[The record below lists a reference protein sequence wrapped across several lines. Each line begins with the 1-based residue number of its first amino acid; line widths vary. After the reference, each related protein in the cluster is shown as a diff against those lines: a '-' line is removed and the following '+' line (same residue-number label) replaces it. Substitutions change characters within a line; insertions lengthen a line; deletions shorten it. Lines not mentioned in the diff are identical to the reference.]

1 MAPEMLAN
9 TFKSAL
15 KDGQQQIGLWLA
27 MADPYS
33 AEICAGSGFDWLL
46 LDGEHSPLDLRT
58 MLAQLQSVAPYPA
71 HAVVRPPIGDPVL
84 IKQMLDI
91 GAQSLL
97 IPMVETPQQAEMLVR
112 ATRYPP
118 QGFRGVGAGI
128 ARAARWGRLDTY
140 MDHANGEV
148 CLLLQVETRAGLDN
162 LEAIAATEGVD
173 GVFLGAA
180 DLSASLGH
188 PGQPQHPE
196 VVDAMEKA
204 IAIILGCGKAPGLLA
219 TDEAVATGYLALGA
233 RFVAVGVDAL
243 LLVKATQDL
252 ARRFKGGAPSATTA
266 SPY

>member
-1 MAPEMLAN
+1 MTGAILAN
-9 TFKSAL
+9 SFKAAL
-15 KDGQQQIGLWLA
+15 KRGEQQIGLWLA
-27 MADPYS
+27 MADSYS

-71 HAVVRPPIGDPVL
+71 HAVVRPPTGDPVL

-118 QGFRGVGAGI
+118 HGFRGVGAGI
-128 ARAARWGRLDTY
+128 ARAARWGRVGDYLDR
-140 MDHANGEV
+140 ANDEV
-148 CLLLQVETRAGLDN
+148 CLLLQVETRTGLDN

-188 PGQPQHPE
+188 IGQPQHPE
-196 VVDAMEKA
+196 VVAAMERA
-204 IAIILGCGKAPGLLA
+204 IATILAHGKAPGLLA
-219 TDEAVATGYLALGA
+219 TDESVAAGYLAQGA

-252 ARRFKGGAPSATTA
+252 ARRFKADAPVSSGA